1 MPKAFVNGIEIAYKV
16 EGRGDPLLLIGGY
29 TMVKEAWQ
37 ELADRLSPHF
47 TVITFDNRGVG
58 QSTVPQEPFTIT
70 DMARDAAELMGQM
83 GISSAHVFGIS
94 MGGLIAQLLALDYP
108 HKVGKVA
115 LGCTTHGG
123 REAVAPSPQVLE
135 LLAKAADPNIPPE
148 EAVRMRVPF
157 LFGPGFLEEKRDLVE
172 KWVEMAVRYAP
183 SPKGAEGQMRALSRF
198 NSRERLSDI
207 RCPVLVITGSED
219 RLIPPENSELLAKR
233 IPGAKLHM
241 VEGAGHLFFV
251 EKPDEVS
258 QILKE
263 FFSS

>member
-1 MPKAFVNGIEIAYKV
+1 MPKLLVNGMEIAYEV
-16 EGRGDPLLLIGGY
+16 EGRGDALLLIGGY
-29 TMVKEAWQ
+29 TMVKEAWR

-58 QSTVPQEPFTIT
+58 QSTVPQEPFTIS
-70 DMARDAAELMGQM
+70 DMARDAAELVDQL

-94 MGGLIAQLLALDYP
+94 MGGLIAQVLALDHP
-108 HKVGKVA
+108 QRVGKVA

-123 REAVAPSPQVLE
+123 REAVAPSQQVLE

-157 LFGPGFLEEKRDLVE
+157 LFGPRFLKEKGDLVE

-207 RCPVLVITGSED
+207 RCPVLVITGSDD
-219 RLIPPENSELLAKR
+219 RLIPPVNSELLAKR
-233 IPGAKLHM
+233 IPGAKLHI
-241 VEGAGHLFFV
+241 VEGAGHLFFI